1 MVSGFPDVSKI
12 VILFN
17 CGVVHPGYSE
27 CLSGICNKTPQPW
40 EPVLFAAGGVV
51 VGVLTGLVNCGGT
64 TSPARKN
71 GGGIAGEV

>member
-1 MVSGFPDVSKI
+1 MVSGFCNVSKI

-27 CLSGICNKTPQPW
+27 CLSGACNKLLTAARHG
-40 EPVLFAAGGVV
+40 LFDARGVV
-51 VGVLTGLVNCGGT
+51 VGVLTGSVNCGGT
-64 TSPARKN
+64 ASPTRKN

>member
-1 MVSGFPDVSKI
+1 MVSGFSNVSKI

-17 CGVVHPGYSE
+17 CGVVQPGYSE

-40 EPVLFAAGGVV
+40 EPGLFAAGGVV
-51 VGVLTGLVNCGGT
+51 VGVLTGSVNCGSTPAT
-64 TSPARKN
+64 TRKN